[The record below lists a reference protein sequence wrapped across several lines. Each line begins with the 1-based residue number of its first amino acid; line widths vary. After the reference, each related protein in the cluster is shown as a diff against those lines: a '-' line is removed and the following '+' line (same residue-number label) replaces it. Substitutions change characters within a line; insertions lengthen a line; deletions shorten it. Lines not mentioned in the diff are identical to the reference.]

1 MKNNTWRK
9 KILKKLTTLFLI
21 SWALLMLAGSLFVF
35 NSLYPG
41 WTDVLFDTAVSQ
53 SQEENLSLNEI
64 PVDSKTS
71 KETAYEETVKDE
83 LPSSSSSEIKESHPS
98 TFEDNIQNTLPGI
111 EQYEEP
117 DRSQIE
123 VPHEV
128 AGKNGYEPIQE
139 QREEIPKEDGEK
151 IKERLGPGETG
162 DGLTFDPMF
171 YPYYE
176 ILNEKGKHL
185 YRQIF
190 ANAKALNTNFSPVEQ
205 ASSGEVKTAFEA
217 VCNDH
222 PELFYMDTAY
232 TAKCLKNGECV
243 EIQLQMNRT
252 ASNLD
257 KAMEQFSQKS
267 EEILANARNAGTDY
281 EKERYVHDRLIELV
295 DYSLTAPMNQSAY
308 SALVNGKTVC
318 AGYARAFQYLMQQLG
333 VPCYYT
339 TGYAGENHAW
349 NIVSLEDG
357 YYNVDSTWDDT
368 SPATYDYF
376 NKSDKDYAGTHVRD
390 GLSVYLPACN
400 GQMYRSQ
407 ESDGKRNITDLGL
420 NPEDALTTLEDY
432 FANCY
437 AQAMDGEKGTKE
449 FANVIKGKE
458 LFQEWYHTYDNESYK
473 EGYASQL
480 LMDSGASSCQLT
492 LEVEELADDMYYIQ
506 HTLVL
511 Q

>member
-1 MKNNTWRK
+1 MKNNTRRK
-9 KILKKLTTLFLI
+9 KLLKKLTTLFLI
-21 SWALLMLAGSLFVF
+21 SWALLMLTGSLFLF

-41 WTDVLFDTAVSQ
+41 WTDVLFDSSIPQ
-53 SQEENLSLNEI
+53 SQEENLSLNELPLPI
-64 PVDSKTS
+64 DTETT
-71 KETAYEETVKDE
+71 KETVSEEV
-83 LPSSSSSEIKESHPS
+83 PVSSPSEIEELQPS
-98 TFEDNIQNTLPGI
+98 TFEDVLQNTLPGT

-117 DRSQIE
+117 NRSQIE
-123 VPHEV
+123 VPDEV

-139 QREEIPKEDGEK
+139 QREEIPIEDGEE

-162 DGLTFDPMF
+162 DDLTFDPMF

-176 ILNEKGKHL
+176 MLNDKGKHL

-190 ANAKALNTNFSPVEQ
+190 ANATALNTNFSPVEQ

-232 TAKCLKNGECV
+232 AAKCLRNGECV
-243 EIQLQMNRT
+243 EIQLQLNST

-257 KAMEQFSQKS
+257 NAMAQFSQKS
-267 EEILANARNAGTDY
+267 EEILGGARNAGTNY

-333 VPCYYT
+333 IPCYYT

-357 YYNVDSTWDDT
+357 FYNVDSTWDDT
-368 SPATYDYF
+368 SPATYHYF
-376 NKSDKDYAGTHVRD
+376 NKTDEDYATTHVRD
-390 GLSVYLPACN
+390 GLSIYLPACN

-407 ESDGKRNITDLGL
+407 ESDGKRNLTDLGL
-420 NPEDALTTLEDY
+420 KPEDVLTSLEDY

-449 FANVIKGKE
+449 FSNVIKGTD
-458 LFQEWYHTYDNESYK
+458 LFQEWYDTYNNESYK

-480 LMDSGASSCQLT
+480 LTDSGASSCQLT
-492 LEVEELADDMYYIQ
+492 LEVEELADDMYYI
-506 HTLVL
+506 HHVLVL

>member
-98 TFEDNIQNTLPGI
+98 TFEDNIQNTLPGT

-176 ILNEKGKHL
+176 MLNEKGKHL

-222 PELFYMDTAY
+222 PELFYMDS
-232 TAKCLKNGECV
+232 GE
-243 EIQLQMNRT
+243 
-252 ASNLD
+252 
-257 KAMEQFSQKS
+257 
-267 EEILANARNAGTDY
+267 
-281 EKERYVHDRLIELV
+281 
-295 DYSLTAPMNQSAY
+295 
-308 SALVNGKTVC
+308 
-318 AGYARAFQYLMQQLG
+318 
-333 VPCYYT
+333 
-339 TGYAGENHAW
+339 
-349 NIVSLEDG
+349 
-357 YYNVDSTWDDT
+357 
-368 SPATYDYF
+368 
-376 NKSDKDYAGTHVRD
+376 
-390 GLSVYLPACN
+390 
-400 GQMYRSQ
+400 
-407 ESDGKRNITDLGL
+407 
-420 NPEDALTTLEDY
+420 
-432 FANCY
+432 
-437 AQAMDGEKGTKE
+437 
-449 FANVIKGKE
+449 
-458 LFQEWYHTYDNESYK
+458 
-473 EGYASQL
+473 
-480 LMDSGASSCQLT
+480 
-492 LEVEELADDMYYIQ
+492 
-506 HTLVL
+506 
-511 Q
+511 